1 MQQRGVT
8 DVQAL
13 RVLQRGAVTEGPVWD
28 KDRLNWRFT
37 MRALTAGDDVSVGA
51 AIDVEPLMGTV
62 VIVITVIRE

>member
-1 MQQRGVT
+1 
-8 DVQAL
+8 
-13 RVLQRGAVTEGPVWD
+13 
-28 KDRLNWRFT
+28 